1 MKKILCMTGTRAD
14 YPRIKSVLKEITSN
28 NFNLKLV
35 VTGSHLSKKFGFTI
49 NEILEDKFKI
59 YKKIKI
65 LNENF
70 NTHFDTSL
78 AISKLI
84 KEFSNVLKKLKPDL
98 VLLTVDRFETLACAV
113 ASSTMNFPIAHIQG
127 GEVTG
132 TYDETI
138 RHAVTKLSHIHFA
151 ANNDAKKR
159 IIKLGE
165 NKNFVFNVGCPFID
179 EIKSV
184 DLLSKKSLF
193 FKYNLNLE
201 KKTILFIQHPVT
213 TEYHDV
219 NKQISKSIKALK
231 NFKNS
236 QVLCILSNFDAGNKR
251 IISALKKQRN
261 YKTFAN
267 LKNRDFLS
275 FLKHS
280 DVLVGNSSSAIREA
294 PSFKLPA
301 VNIGTRQN
309 NRLKA
314 KNVIDVPNNTAKI
327 IKAVNKALYDKVFI
341 KSLRKI
347 KNPYGDGNSAKKI
360 IKILKKIN
368 FDNIQQKT
376 ITY

>member
-14 YPRIKSVLKEITSN
+14 YPRIKSVLREIASN

-84 KEFSNVLKKLKPDL
+84 KEFSNTLKKLKPDL

-159 IIKLGE
+159 IIRLGE

-184 DLLSKKSLF
+184 DLLSKKNLF
-193 FKYNLNLE
+193 SKYNLNLE

-213 TEYHDV
+213 TEYHEV

-236 QVLCILSNFDAGNKR
+236 QVLCVLSNFDAGNKR
-251 IISALKKQRN
+251 IISALEKQRN

-275 FLKHS
+275 FLRHS

-314 KNVIDVPNNTAKI
+314 KNVIDVPNDTAKI

-360 IKILKKIN
+360 VKILKKIN
-368 FDNIQQKT
+368 LKNIQQKT